1 MVRSMAAKISCWV
14 LLVVILS
21 AQYTRAAESPTK
33 TMSLRDIQKQAT
45 LLKRRGKRLPQA
57 EALAKIAP
65 LKNALAF
72 ANLSGTPLNRL
83 YTNASDSLAT
93 LCAGLD
99 LPVTDRF
106 EEPTETGKKSNAY
119 RVRIACLTPADRS
132 PNAATAHRAAELL
145 LWYQRWFADQMAQN
159 GHGKMT
165 FSYESETDS
174 SWPRV
179 HNIRLPRPSVY
190 YRTNE
195 PGQGDKVYSRVV
207 TDAKDVGIPVEE
219 SGQVWILFIDMQEI
233 LPDGKVVGVHR
244 QGGGKTFHTG
254 ATVCDT
260 GTLAELSLTALTN
273 EKPYHGMVVPSLGRY
288 PLKRGVSFPPSR
300 GNTVGTVVSSNL
312 GSWLHELGHCFL
324 LTHDF
329 RNDDNAAGNLM
340 GNGLRGFRAWLYPDK
355 FQDEY
360 THLSANAS
368 HLLRLNRFFRTGE
381 DTEEEF
387 TDIKAP
393 SIEQANVKAQ
403 PVEGLLVCSVSIR
416 DDDELA
422 YVMLM
427 NNGCVVASQEVS
439 GKDAQVDLRF
449 WRYET
454 GENRW
459 QVRAFDR
466 SGNVR
471 ILPGTTV
478 VPAASKRAAHPYVT
492 CPKMRLKVGEALSVS
507 ADRTKDPDGDSS
519 ALRYAWDFEGDGKLD
534 TEFSPRPNAS
544 VTYPVA
550 GVKSLQCHVMDGDG
564 TTAVSSAIR
573 ITVK

>member
-1 MVRSMAAKISCWV
+1 MAPKFSFWV
-14 LLVVILS
+14 LLLVVILS
-21 AQYTRAAESPTK
+21 AQHTLADESQPK
-33 TMSLRDIQKQAT
+33 TISLRDIQKQAT
-45 LLKRRGKRLPQA
+45 LLKRRGKRLPPA

-65 LKNALAF
+65 LKNALAL

-83 YTNASDSLAT
+83 YTNASDSLAM

-99 LPVTDRF
+99 LPVTTRF
-106 EEPTETGKKSNAY
+106 EKLTEIGKNSDSY
-119 RVRIACLTPADRS
+119 RVRIAYLTPADRS

-165 FSYESETDS
+165 FTYESETDS

-195 PGQGDKVYSRVV
+195 PGQGDKVYNRVV

-219 SGQVWILFIDMQEI
+219 SGQIWLLFIDMQEI
-233 LPDGKVVGVHR
+233 LPSGKVVGVHR

-254 ATVCDT
+254 AMVCDT
-260 GTLAELSLTALTN
+260 GTLGELSLTALTN

-300 GNTVGTVVSSNL
+300 GTTVGTVVSSNL

-324 LTHDF
+324 LSHDF

-340 GNGLRGFRAWLYPDK
+340 GNGLRGFRAWVYPDK
-355 FQDEY
+355 FSEEY

-368 HLLRLNRFFRTGE
+368 NLLRLNRFFRSG
-381 DTEEEF
+381 EEF
-387 TDIKAP
+387 KETKSP
-393 SIEQANVKAQ
+393 SIEQVNVSTE
-403 PVEGLLVCSVSIR
+403 PVEGLLVCSVSVR

-422 YVMLM
+422 YIMLM
-427 NNGCVVASQEVS
+427 NNGCVVASQEIS
-439 GKDAQVDLRF
+439 GKYAQVDLGF
-449 WRYET
+449 WRYEI
-454 GENRW
+454 GDNQW
-459 QVRAFDR
+459 QLRAFDR

-471 ILPGTTV
+471 ILPGTV
-478 VPAASKRAAHPYVT
+478 NVPADSKRAAYPYVT
-492 CPKMRLKVGEALSVS
+492 CPKIKLKVGETLSVS
-507 ADRTKDPDGDSS
+507 ADKTKDPDGDSS
-519 ALRYAWDFEGDGKLD
+519 SLLYAWDFEGDGKLD
-534 TEFSPRPNAS
+534 TEFSSRPNAS
-544 VTYPVA
+544 VTYPAA
-550 GVKSLQCHVMDGDG
+550 GVKSLQCHVTDSNG

-573 ITVK
+573 ITVEQ

>member
-1 MVRSMAAKISCWV
+1 MSAKIFTWV
-14 LLVVILS
+14 LMVVMLPI
-21 AQYTRAAESPTK
+21 QYARADESQTK
-33 TMSLRDIQKQAT
+33 TTSLRDIQKQAT
-45 LLKRRGKRLPQA
+45 LLKRRGKSLSQA
-57 EALAKIAP
+57 EVLTKIAP

-72 ANLSGTPLNRL
+72 ANLTGAPLNRL
-83 YTNASDSLAT
+83 YTNASDSLAM

-106 EEPTETGKKSNAY
+106 EKPTEIEKKSNSY
-119 RVRIACLTPADRS
+119 RVRIACLTPADRT
-132 PNAATAHRAAELL
+132 PNAAAAHRAAELL

-165 FSYESETDS
+165 FSYESETGS

-207 TDAKDVGIPVEE
+207 TAAKDVGIPVEE

-233 LPDGKVVGVHR
+233 LPDGKVVGLHR

-260 GTLAELSLTALTN
+260 GTLGELSLTALTTDN
-273 EKPYHGMVVPSLGRY
+273 LYHGMVVPSLGRY

-340 GNGLRGFRAWLYPDK
+340 GNGLRGFRAWLYPEK
-355 FQDEY
+355 FQNEY
-360 THLSANAS
+360 THLSANTS
-368 HLLRLNRFFRTGE
+368 NLLRLNRFFRPQ
-381 DTEEEF
+381 EEF
-387 TDIKAP
+387 KDTKAP
-393 SIEQANVKAQ
+393 SIEQAKFSTQ
-403 PVEGLLVCSVSIR
+403 SVEGLLVCSVSIR

-427 NNGCVVASQEVS
+427 NNDCVVASQDVS
-439 GKDAQVDLRF
+439 GKNAQVELRF
-449 WRYET
+449 WRYEI
-454 GENRW
+454 GDNRW
-459 QVRAFDR
+459 QLRVFDR

-471 ILPGTTV
+471 ILPGTAF
-478 VPAASKRAAHPYVT
+478 VPATSKRAAHPYVT
-492 CPKMRLKVGEALSVS
+492 CPKMRLKAGEPLSVS
-507 ADRTKDPDGDSS
+507 AEKTKDPDGDSS

-534 TEFSPRPNAS
+534 TEFSPRPHVS

-550 GVKSLQCHVMDGDG
+550 GVNSLQCHVMDGDG
-564 TTAVSSAIR
+564 TTAVSSTIR
-573 ITVK
+573 IQVEQ